1 MLGEIFV
8 AALTV
13 MLTVLVVAAA
23 VCVAVAAYRFVRGE

>member
-13 MLTVLVVAAA
+13 MLIVTVVAAT
-23 VCVAVAAYRFVRGE
+23 VCVAVAAYRFVRGF

>member
-13 MLTVLVVAAA
+13 MLIVIVVAAT
-23 VCVAVAAYRFVRGE
+23 VCVSVAAYRFVRGF